1 MLPAFGLFLS
11 FGFITI
17 TYKDTTFQ
25 IYYNQQAG
33 KSIIFTFKSFLQI
46 LDMKKIYLL
55 VLFLLPFAAAAQNAD
70 SVWFVNNYIKKEVS
84 ITMRDGVKL
93 FTSIYSP
100 KDQSEKHPI
109 LLTRTPYSV
118 APYGTAYK
126 AYWRTYMMRYCRE
139 GYIMVNQDIRGKYMS
154 EGQFEVVR
162 PFNPN
167 KKTSKDIDEASDSY
181 DTIDWLVKNV
191 DNNNGK
197 VGAIGISFPGFYA
210 TMVALSG
217 HPALKVVSPQAPVT
231 DRFFGDDDHHN
242 GVMMLM
248 DAYEFQVA
256 GAFAAPSRTPSTR
269 GIRSF
274 RINDP
279 DNYDYYL
286 KMGAMPNFT
295 KMSGDTMKFWTD
307 MMNHPNLDAWW
318 KARDARSGIKDVK
331 PAMLITGGLF
341 DAEDGY
347 GAWNTYQA
355 LVKKSPSTISKL
367 VMGPWYH
374 GQWASNDG
382 TRLGNIE
389 FGSNTSTYYQDMEVP
404 FFNYYLKG
412 KGADTLSKAT
422 IFFSGEN
429 KWRKFTEWPSA
440 AVKPT
445 PVFLEAN
452 GKLSF
457 SVANSI
463 KPTFD
468 TYISDPAKPVPYTEK
483 VHSRRTREYMDDDQR
498 FAARRPDV
506 LVYETEVLAKDI
518 TLGGTLV
525 ADLMVSLSNTDA
537 DFVVKLI
544 DVLPTE
550 NASPQFGRGAVAAA
564 YPMSGYQ
571 MLVRAEIMRGRFRN
585 SFENPEAFVP
595 GKPTQVKFTLPD
607 VAHTFKKGHKLMVQV
622 QSTWFPLTDRNP
634 QQFVDINH
642 AKDAD
647 FVKETINVFH
657 NSSKLVLPVLE

>member
-1 MLPAFGLFLS
+1 
-11 FGFITI
+11 
-17 TYKDTTFQ
+17 
-25 IYYNQQAG
+25 
-33 KSIIFTFKSFLQI
+33 
-46 LDMKKIYLL
+46 MKKIILL
-55 VLFLLPFAAAAQNAD
+55 LTLALPLFASAQNPD
-70 SVWFVNNYIKKEVS
+70 SAWFVNNYTKKEVS
-84 ITMRDGVKL
+84 IPMRDGIKL
-93 FTSIYSP
+93 FTSIYIP

-118 APYGTAYK
+118 SPYGKNYK
-126 AYWRTYMMRYCRE
+126 AYWRNYMMRYCKE
-139 GYIMVNQDIRGKYMS
+139 NYIMVNQDIRGKYMS
-154 EGQFEVVR
+154 EGSFEVVR

-181 DTIDWLVKNV
+181 DTIDWLIKNI
-191 DNNNGK
+191 DNNNGN

-217 HPALKVVSPQAPVT
+217 HPALKAVSPQAPVT

-248 DAYEFQVA
+248 DAFEFQVA
-256 GAFAAPSRTPSTR
+256 GGFAAPSRAPSARGTR
-269 GIRSF
+269 GGF
-274 RINDP
+274 RVVDQ

-295 KMSGDTMKFWTD
+295 KISGDTMKFWTD

-347 GAWNTYQA
+347 GAWNTYKA
-355 LVKKSPSTISKL
+355 LVKQSPATTSKL
-367 VMGPWYH
+367 IIGPWYH
-374 GQWASNDG
+374 GQWASADG
-382 TRLGNIE
+382 THMGNVQ
-389 FGSNTSTYYQDMEVP
+389 FGSNTSLYYQDLEVP

-412 KGADTLSKAT
+412 KGTDNLSKAT

-429 KWRKFTEWPSA
+429 KWRTFAQWPVA
-440 AVKPT
+440 DVRPTAVY
-445 PVFLEAN
+445 LQEN

-457 SVANSI
+457 DAVKTT

-468 TYISDPAKPVPYTEK
+468 SYVSDPAKPIPYTEK

-498 FAARRPDV
+498 FAARRTDV
-506 LVYETEVLAKDI
+506 LTYDTGILADDMTVAGPVI
-518 TLGGTLV
+518 

-537 DFVVKLI
+537 DFIVKLI
-544 DVLPTE
+544 DVFPDNTPVDP
-550 NASPQFGRGAVAAA
+550 ATR
-564 YPMSGYQ
+564 YPMGGYQ

-585 SFENPEAFVP
+585 SFEKPEPFVP
-595 GKPTQVKFTLPD
+595 GKPTQVKYTLPD
-607 VAHTFKKGHKLMVQV
+607 VAHTFKKGHKLMIQI

-634 QQFVDINH
+634 QKYVENINK

-647 FVKETINVFH
+647 FVKETIKVYL
-657 NSSKLVLPVLE
+657 NSSKVVLPVIK

>member
-1 MLPAFGLFLS
+1 
-11 FGFITI
+11 
-17 TYKDTTFQ
+17 
-25 IYYNQQAG
+25 
-33 KSIIFTFKSFLQI
+33 
-46 LDMKKIYLL
+46 MKKFSLFIALL
-55 VLFLLPFAAAAQNAD
+55 FPLIAVAQNPD
-70 SVWFVNNYIKKEVS
+70 SAWFVNNYVKKEVT

-118 APYGTAYK
+118 SPYGTAYK
-126 AYWRTYMMRYCRE
+126 AYWRNYMLRYCKE

-154 EGQFEVVR
+154 EGSFEVVR

-167 KKTSKDIDEASDSY
+167 KKTNKDIDEASDSY
-181 DTIDWLVKNV
+181 DTIDWLVKNIP
-191 DNNNGK
+191 NNNGN

-217 HPALKVVSPQAPVT
+217 HPALKAVSPQAPVT

-256 GAFAAPSRTPSTR
+256 GAFAAPSRAPSTK
-269 GIRSF
+269 GIRGF
-274 RINDP
+274 RVSYQ

-295 KMSGDTMKFWTD
+295 KMSGDTMKFWSD
-307 MMNHPNLDAWW
+307 MMVHPNLDAWW
-318 KARDARSGIKDVK
+318 KARDARSGIIDVK

-347 GAWNTYQA
+347 GAWNTYRA
-355 LVKKSPSTISKL
+355 LVKQSPATNSKL

-374 GQWASNDG
+374 GQWASLDG
-382 TRLGNIE
+382 THLGNVQFE
-389 FGSNTSTYYQDMEVP
+389 SNTSQYYQNMEVP

-412 KGADTLSKAT
+412 KGTDSLSKAT

-429 KWRKFTEWPSA
+429 KWHKFNEWP
-440 AVKPT
+440 VTGIKPT
-445 PVFLEAN
+445 PIFLQAN

-457 SVANSI
+457 KVGNST

-468 TYISDPAKPVPYTEK
+468 SYVSDPAKPVPYAEK

-498 FAARRPDV
+498 FAARRTDV
-506 LVYETEVLAKDI
+506 LTYDSGILTDDVTLA
-518 TLGGTLV
+518 GPVV

-537 DFVVKLI
+537 DFIVKLI
-544 DVLPTE
+544 DVMPDNTPADPLTK
-550 NASPQFGRGAVAAA
+550 
-564 YPMSGYQ
+564 YPMGGYQ
-571 MLVRAEIMRGRFRN
+571 MLVRAEIMRGKFRN
-585 SFENPEAFVP
+585 SFAKPEAFVP
-595 GKPTQVKFTLPD
+595 GKPTQVKYTLPD
-607 VAHTFKKGHKLMVQV
+607 VAHTFKKGHKIMIQV

-634 QQFVDINH
+634 QQFMDINH

-647 FVKETINVFH
+647 FVKETIKIYH
-657 NSSKLVLPVLE
+657 NQSKIILPVIKL

>member
-1 MLPAFGLFLS
+1 MSLDFKKLLNS
-11 FGFITI
+11 HSSYTI
-17 TYKDTTFQ
+17 
-25 IYYNQQAG
+25 I
-33 KSIIFTFKSFLQI
+33 
-46 LDMKKIYLL
+46 MKKIALL
-55 VLFLLPFAAAAQNAD
+55 ALILFPFIASAQNPD
-70 SVWFVNNYIKKEVS
+70 SAWFVNNYTKKEVM
-84 ITMRDGVKL
+84 IPMRDGIKL
-93 FTSIYSP
+93 FTSIYIP

-118 APYGTAYK
+118 SPYGKNYK
-126 AYWRTYMMRYCRE
+126 TYWRSYMMRYCRE
-139 GYIMVNQDIRGKYMS
+139 NYILVNQDIRGKYMS
-154 EGQFEVVR
+154 EGSFEVVR

-167 KKTSKDIDEASDSY
+167 KKTDKDIDEASDSY
-181 DTIDWLVKNV
+181 DTIDWLIKNI
-191 DNNNGK
+191 DNNNGN

-210 TMVALSG
+210 TMIALSG
-217 HPALKVVSPQAPVT
+217 HPALKAVSPQAPVT

-248 DAYEFQVA
+248 DAFEFQVA

-274 RINDP
+274 RVNNQ

-295 KMSGDTMKFWTD
+295 KLSGDTMKFWTD

-347 GAWNTYQA
+347 GAWNTYKA
-355 LVKKSPSTISKL
+355 LIKQSPATNSKL
-367 VMGPWYH
+367 IIGPWYH
-374 GQWASNDG
+374 GQWASADG
-382 TRLGNIE
+382 THLGNVQ
-389 FGSNTSTYYQDMEVP
+389 FGSNTSLYYQDLEVP

-412 KGADTLSKAT
+412 KGADNLSKAT

-429 KWRKFTEWPSA
+429 KWRTFPAWPVA
-440 AVKPT
+440 DAKPT
-445 PVFLEAN
+445 PVYLQEN

-457 SVANSI
+457 TAGNS
-463 KPTFD
+463 KQPTFD
-468 TYISDPAKPVPYTEK
+468 SYVSDPAKPVPYTEK

-498 FAARRPDV
+498 FASRRTDV
-506 LVYETEVLAKDI
+506 LTYDTGILTDDMTVAGPV
-518 TLGGTLV
+518 V

-537 DFVVKLI
+537 DFIVKLI
-544 DVLPTE
+544 DVFPDNT
-550 NASPQFGRGAVAAA
+550 PIDAATK
-564 YPMSGYQ
+564 YPMGGYQ

-585 SFENPEAFVP
+585 SFEKPVPFMP
-595 GKPTQVKFTLPD
+595 GKPTEVKYTLPD
-607 VAHTFKKGHKLMVQV
+607 VAHTFKKGHKLMIQI

-634 QQFVDINH
+634 QKFVENINE
-642 AKDAD
+642 AKDSD
-647 FVKETINVFH
+647 FVKETIKVYH
-657 NSSKLVLPVLE
+657 NSKVVLPVIK